1 MTLFFVIYTIAYSV
15 ANIMVEKNVGI
26 WDRIILSPV
35 KKSEM
40 YLGNL
45 VYSFCLGYFQVVI
58 IFTLFYFVFDV
69 DFNGMFT
76 LLFLLLI
83 PYVFTNVALAML
95 LTSAVRNMQQFNAI
109 LPFIAVAMAMIGGA
123 FWPIELVESKFM
135 IALSHAMPIKY
146 GMDMLNGAAVY
157 GYPLN
162 KLFKPVSML
171 LLMGVLMMGIGIRLM
186 EKRHVQ

>member
-1 MTLFFVIYTIAYSV
+1 
-15 ANIMVEKNVGI
+15 
-26 WDRIILSPV
+26 
-35 KKSEM
+35 
-40 YLGNL
+40 
-45 VYSFCLGYFQVVI
+45 GYFQVVI

-123 FWPIELVESKFM
+123 FWPIELVELKCM

-171 LLMGVLMMGIGIRLM
+171 
-186 EKRHVQ
+186 